1 MRSHVLM
8 AAMVRAV
15 STGATA
21 SMTPSVIQW
30 RADVTAALATEEIG
44 ARIGVTRV
52 IMVRV
57 VTRRVSVLTLTTCVT
72 QCWAAS
78 ASRVTPAPTAPPP
91 PPSLPCGPTL
101 TSSSTRIMT
110 ALSLSACSSQSC

>member
-8 AAMVRAV
+8 AAMGQTV

-30 RADVTAALATEEIG
+30 REDATAAPATEEIG

-52 IMVRV
+52 IMARV

-72 QCWAAS
+72 RC
-78 ASRVTPAPTAPPP
+78 
-91 PPSLPCGPTL
+91 
-101 TSSSTRIMT
+101 
-110 ALSLSACSSQSC
+110 